1 MGLKNNLKKSDLI
14 LFLCSGNIIR
24 SAFADLYARHICI
37 EKNILSAGTT
47 YFNSRITKE
56 AKSKLISL
64 GVDNNIISEFSP
76 THISNLELS
85 NYSKIVVFGMK
96 RAHLS
101 DFDLFPEK
109 VIAKYLLS
117 EIQGTKE
124 EITDPYFEGG
134 YGSVFKLI
142 KNYVDEL
149 KLILS

>member
-1 MGLKNNLKKSDLI
+1 MEIKVNLKKCDLI

-24 SAFADLYARHICI
+24 SAFADLYSRHIGV

-56 AKSKLISL
+56 AESKLISL

-76 THISNLELS
+76 THISNLALS
-85 NYSKIVVFGMK
+85 NFSKIIVFGMK

-117 EIQGTKE
+117 EIQGTRE
-124 EITDPYFEGG
+124 EIADPYFEGG
-134 YGSVFKLI
+134 YGSVFIQI

-149 KLILS
+149 KLILG